1 MPSERPIKLTIA
13 ALGGQGGGVLAN
25 WLIGI
30 AESEGFLA
38 QTTSV
43 PGVAQR
49 TGATIYYLEFFPQA
63 VATAAGRDPV
73 MALMPVSGDVD
84 CVLASE
90 LAEAARAIQRGL
102 VTRDRTTLIASS
114 HRSYAISEKSA
125 MGDGAADEKELI
137 ELVRSQAKRVVLFD
151 MDAMAESHHS
161 VISSVMLGA
170 LGGSGVLPF
179 RKAAFEAA
187 IKKGGIAVTTNL
199 AAFEDAWQC
208 AERGGEAAPSGAG
221 AQSSEARAA
230 DDGDS
235 NLGPPA
241 ALSLGGTPAR
251 DTVGTPAEPLD
262 GLPAQV
268 RSPKLQPLLDRVR
281 RFATPVQ
288 KIVLEGVRRAID
300 YQDPE
305 YAKLYLDR
313 LERIAGLDGAQGVRA
328 GDGGSSVAGGSGGT
342 GAGVRIGPNS
352 AAVDPAGAGGYGE
365 WSLTEATA
373 RSLALWMTFED
384 TIRVADLKTRPTRFA
399 RVRDEIRADPGQ
411 LFGITEFMKPR
422 VTEIAGTLPLGLGR
436 WLLRSQGASQLLTR
450 WTGGKQ
456 IRTGTVTGFL
466 MLHIL
471 GGLKRWRRGTLR
483 FHEENERIE
492 KWLGRIGG
500 LAATNY
506 ALAVE
511 LARAQRLVK
520 GYGDTHERGWRN
532 FSFLV
537 DKLDELAPRPDGAAV
552 FARLQAAALADE
564 EGKALARELAEISSV
579 AVVKVALERARA

>member
-13 ALGGQGGGVLAN
+13 ALGGQGGGVLAS

-30 AESEGFLA
+30 AQSEGYLA

-63 VATAAGRDPV
+63 VAAQAGRDPI
-73 MALMPVSGDVD
+73 MALMPASGDVD

-114 HRSYAISEKSA
+114 HRSYAIAEKSA
-125 MGDGAADEKELI
+125 MGDGTADEKQLL
-137 ELVRSQAKRVVLFD
+137 ELVRTQSNRTVLFD
-151 MDAMAESHHS
+151 MDAVAESHHS

-170 LGGSGVLPF
+170 LAGSGVLPF

-187 IKKGGIAVTTNL
+187 IKKSGIAVDTNL
-199 AAFEDAWQC
+199 AAFEDAYQRSEC
-208 AERGGEAAPSGAG
+208 GGDGSRAGEDESGEIPTQA
-221 AQSSEARAA
+221 
-230 DDGDS
+230 
-235 NLGPPA
+235 
-241 ALSLGGTPAR
+241 
-251 DTVGTPAEPLD
+251 
-262 GLPAQV
+262 

-281 RFATPVQ
+281 RLTAPLQ
-288 KIVLEGVRRAID
+288 KVALEAARRAID

-313 LERIAGLDGAQGVRA
+313 LDRVVALDVRC
-328 GDGGSSVAGGSGGT
+328 GDGGIRSVDAGRRADGGASGESDRRGTDDDREAGT
-342 GAGVRIGPNS
+342 GAP
-352 AAVDPAGAGGYGE
+352 GYGPGAL
-365 WSLTEATA
+365 SEATA

-384 TIRVADLKTRPTRFA
+384 SIRVADLKTRATRFE
-399 RVRDEIRADPGQ
+399 RVREEIRADPGQ

-422 VTEIAGTLPLGLGR
+422 VEEIAGTLPAGMGR
-436 WLLRSQGASQLLTR
+436 WVLRSPGVSR
-450 WTGGKQ
+450 WVARRTEGRR
-456 IRTGTVTGFL
+456 IRTSTVTGFL
-466 MLHIL
+466 MLHML

-483 FHEENERIE
+483 YHEENARIE
-492 KWLGRIGG
+492 QWLGRIEG

-506 ALAVE
+506 PLAVE

-520 GYGDTHERGWRN
+520 GYGETHERGWRN
-532 FSFLV
+532 FCALV
-537 DKLDELAPRPDGAAV
+537 DKVDELAHRKDGGEV
-552 FARLQAAALADE
+552 LARLQAAALADE

-579 AVVKVALERARA
+579 AVVKVALERARLRPGTARPR